1 MLLLHVG
8 NIIFGKVLSRAKARY
23 KMQRQWRERS
33 FVLIIDPIDSIIN
46 KHRLTQL
53 EINWYFLM
61 DPTPDVKSIT
71 NKHCSCLSFST
82 ECIGNA
88 KWNSISRWL
97 LLYIYIV
104 IYILYIS
111 CSMFFFRKI
120 DIPTIQYCKICVH
133 ENESKLAAT
142 WCPECEDFLCT
153 NCSMHHSRSSSSKQ
167 HIVISI
173 ENYQKLPSHI
183 RGYKKC

>member
-82 ECIGNA
+82 ECIGSA

-111 CSMFFFRKI
+111 CSMFFLTFQRYNIAKFVFMRTNLNWRQPGVRNVKI
-120 DIPTIQYCKICVH
+120 SCVPTVAGTIPDLHQVNNT
-133 ENESKLAAT
+133 S
-142 WCPECEDFLCT
+142 
-153 NCSMHHSRSSSSKQ
+153 
-167 HIVISI
+167 
-173 ENYQKLPSHI
+173 
-183 RGYKKC
+183 